1 MYEVGGL
8 NPHRCSILFIN
19 IQINA
24 ATEADNSNISQRG
37 AASAEADNS
46 NISPRGAASAEADY
60 SHMGR
65 RVAVAVAMVTKKSE
79 YLFGRTPPHTYHHLT
94 HIPPP

>member
-37 AASAEADNS
+37 AASAEAD
-46 NISPRGAASAEADY
+46 Y

-65 RVAVAVAMVTKKSE
+65 RVAVVTKKSE
-79 YLFGRTPPHTYHHLT
+79 YLFGRTPAHTYHHLT